1 MGEKLRIATR
11 RSRLALW
18 QAEHV
23 AARLLAAHPGIG
35 VELVPIV
42 TEGDRVLDRT
52 LAAIGGKGLFIKE
65 LEVAMQE
72 GRADIAVHS
81 MKDVPADLPAGLI
94 ISTVLER
101 ADPRDA
107 FVSARFDSIASL
119 PRGARVG
126 TASLRR
132 QCQLRHRRP
141 DLDIRPLRGNL
152 DTRLRKLDE
161 GEFDAIVLAAA
172 GLQRLGL
179 ESRIRATVDATESLP
194 AVGQGVVGIECRADD
209 ATTRRL
215 LEPLEHAP
223 TRLCLEAER
232 AFAARLGGSCQSPIA
247 AFAELSGDRLALR
260 GLVGAPDGS
269 ALFTDRI
276 EGAAIEGAHL
286 GGKLAVRVLAAGAG
300 PLLAELRAAPA
311 H

>member
-1 MGEKLRIATR
+1 MQKRLRIATR

-23 AARLLAAHPGIG
+23 AAHLRAAHRDIEI
-35 VELVPIV
+35 ELVPIV
-42 TEGDRVLDRT
+42 TEGDRILDRT

-72 GRADIAVHS
+72 GRADLAVHS
-81 MKDVPADLPAGLI
+81 MKDVPADLPPGMMIA
-94 ISTVLER
+94 TVLER
-101 ADPRDA
+101 ADPHDA
-107 FVSARFDSIASL
+107 FVSLQFSDIAAL

-152 DTRLRKLDE
+152 DTRLRRLDE
-161 GEFDAIVLAAA
+161 GEYDAIVLAAA
-172 GLQRLGL
+172 GLRRLGL
-179 ESRIRATVDATESLP
+179 AQRIRATVDARDSLP
-194 AVGQGVVGIECRADD
+194 AVGQGVVGIECRGDD
-209 ATTRRL
+209 TATRNL
-215 LEPLEHAP
+215 LAPLEHAA

-247 AFAELSGDRLALR
+247 AFAELSDDGILLR

-269 ALFTDRI
+269 VLFADRI
-276 EGAAIEGAHL
+276 SGAATDGPRL
-286 GGKLAVRVLAAGAG
+286 GVELADRLLAAGAA
-300 PLLAELRAAPA
+300 PLLARLRTPEPQ
-311 H
+311 

>member
-1 MGEKLRIATR
+1 MQTTLRIATR

-23 AARLLAAHPGIG
+23 AALLGAAHPGI
-35 VELVPIV
+35 VIELVPIV
-42 TEGDRVLDRT
+42 TEGDRILDRT

-65 LEVAMQE
+65 LEIAMQD
-72 GRADIAVHS
+72 GRADLAVHS
-81 MKDVPADLPAGLI
+81 MKDVPADLPPGMTIAV
-94 ISTVLER
+94 VLER

-107 FVSARFDSIASL
+107 FVSSRYAGIASL
-119 PRGARVG
+119 PQGARVG

-141 DLDIRPLRGNL
+141 DLDIQPLRGNL
-152 DTRLRKLDE
+152 DTRLRKLDD

-172 GLQRLGL
+172 GLKRLGL
-179 ESRIRATVDATESLP
+179 ESRIRAAVDTADSLP
-194 AVGQGVVGIECRADD
+194 AVGQGIVGVECRTDD
-209 ATTRRL
+209 ARTRAL
-215 LEPLEHAP
+215 LAPLEHAP

-247 AFAELSGDRLALR
+247 AFAELDVDALTLR
-260 GLVGAPDGS
+260 GLVGAPDGGTLY
-269 ALFTDRI
+269 ADRVHGPAGD
-276 EGAAIEGAHL
+276 GARL
-286 GGKLAVRVLAAGAG
+286 GRELAERLLAAGAG
-300 PLLAELRAAPA
+300 PLLEALRAAPA

>member
-1 MGEKLRIATR
+1 MQKRLRIATR

-23 AARLLAAHPGIG
+23 AAHLKAAHRDIDI
-35 VELVPIV
+35 ELVPIV
-42 TEGDRVLDRT
+42 TEGDRILDRT
-52 LAAIGGKGLFIKE
+52 LAAVGGKGLFIKE

-72 GRADIAVHS
+72 GHADLAVHS
-81 MKDVPADLPAGLI
+81 MKDVPADLPPGMI
-94 ISTVLER
+94 IATVLER
-101 ADPRDA
+101 ADPHDA
-107 FVSARFDSIASL
+107 FVSPRFNDIAGL
-119 PRGARVG
+119 PHGARVG

-152 DTRLRKLDE
+152 DTRLRRLDD

-172 GLQRLGL
+172 GLRRLGL
-179 ESRIRATVDATESLP
+179 AERIRATVDARDSLP
-194 AVGQGVVGIECRADD
+194 AVGQGVVGVECRGDD
-209 ATTRRL
+209 AATRNL
-215 LEPLEHAP
+215 LAPLEHAA

-247 AFAELSGDRLALR
+247 AFAEQSGDELLLR

-269 ALFTDRI
+269 ALFADRI
-276 EGAAIEGAHL
+276 AGAAADGPRL
-286 GGKLAVRVLAAGAG
+286 GVELAERLLAAGAG
-300 PLLAELRAAPA
+300 PLLAMLRTPEPR
-311 H
+311 